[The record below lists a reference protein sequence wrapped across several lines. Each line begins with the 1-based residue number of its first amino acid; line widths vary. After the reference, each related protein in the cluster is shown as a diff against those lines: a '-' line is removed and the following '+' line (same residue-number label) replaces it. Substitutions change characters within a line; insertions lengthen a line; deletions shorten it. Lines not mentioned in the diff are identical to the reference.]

1 MGFGFISLQP
11 LEMGTDLVGFGTEG
25 LHGGL
30 VGVVLVLPKSLGG
43 TIRVD
48 IEALN
53 QLCHTLELFG

>member
-1 MGFGFISLQP
+1 M
-11 LEMGTDLVGFGTEG
+11 GFGTEG
-25 LHGGL
+25 LYGGL

-53 QLCHTLELFG
+53 QLCHALELFW